1 VLVALAVFAAWD
13 REDSPS
19 PSPTPEDRFSVFR
32 RPALPSDDPRRAA
45 GVLRA
50 LEEGVVR
57 RFGLDFER
65 ARRVAPSVFA
75 VPGRGVI
82 CLVRTR
88 GGSACSPAAVA
99 GRNFVTT
106 SCAGLP
112 SGVVAVSGL
121 VPDGARDVSVRLRSG
136 RTVPARVSSNYLD
149 ERLRVRRAGDLP
161 VAVEWKP
168 DAVYRVP
175 RTELGDLRCASR

>member
-19 PSPTPEDRFSVFR
+19 PASTPEDRFSVFR
-32 RPALPSDDPRRAA
+32 RPALPSDDPRRDA

-50 LEEGVVR
+50 LEEGVVQ
-57 RFGLDFER
+57 RFRLDFER

-75 VPGRGVI
+75 VPGQGVI
-82 CLVRTR
+82 CLLRSR
-88 GGSACSPAAVA
+88 GGSACSPAGVA

-106 SCAGLP
+106 GCAGLP

-121 VPDGARDVSVRLRSG
+121 VPDGPRHVRVRLRSG
-136 RTVPARVSSNYLD
+136 RTVSVRVSSNYMSA
-149 ERLRVRRAGDLP
+149 RLNVRRAADLP
-161 VAVEWKP
+161 VAVEWEP
-168 DAVYRVP
+168 GAVYRVP
-175 RTELGDLRCASR
+175 RTEVGDLRCASR